1 MLKDAGTSTLHQ
13 RQICVQVSFGK
24 VRTSNSLLSS
34 YSKTC
39 VWTIVKPLAFSG
51 GCYSKQLG
59 AIRCCACDGDLG
71 RAPGAPHH
79 LIFERPGDGILFSK
93 KKSLLGIV
101 YLIVFCSLHWWP
113 GRLEP
118 NCRPSLISYG
128 GINSVHECADLTSGM
143 IFLPV
148 RAPRGSHVA
157 RLFVCVECVCTDC
170 RRSFGWWWVQVHRC
184 VYDQLKASGLAGSIT
199 FLPGMSCAH
208 AHISHLFSSFLL
220 SPTNVLLCL
229 LWLPPLM
236 NRLVEF

>member
-71 RAPGAPHH
+71 RASGAPHH

-93 KKSLLGIV
+93 KKIA
-101 YLIVFCSLHWWP
+101 IRNRVFDCILFFTLMTRKIGTKLQTISNKLWRHKQCPWVCWSHFWHDFPSCACSSWISRCSFICVCRMCLH
-113 GRLEP
+113 RLP
-118 NCRPSLISYG
+118 QIIWLVVSAS
-128 GINSVHECADLTSGM
+128 AQ
-143 IFLPV
+143 
-148 RAPRGSHVA
+148 
-157 RLFVCVECVCTDC
+157 VCVWSVEGFRTC
-170 RRSFGWWWVQVHRC
+170 RFNHVPARNVMRARS
-184 VYDQLKASGLAGSIT
+184 Y
-199 FLPGMSCAH
+199 
-208 AHISHLFSSFLL
+208 FSFVFLL
-220 SPTNVLLCL
+220 S
-229 LWLPPLM
+229 
-236 NRLVEF
+236 FIYY